1 MAFAMTIA
9 PPRHPLHMGLV
20 LALFSSLAMPLPIAL
35 ATGPIAAELQ
45 VKLDQASRALEVCT
59 VAAAKA
65 HKAQLTHDNVDR
77 YVIGA
82 CAEAHGDLVE
92 LTWGLQTPVASRILL
107 TATVDALDAA
117 RKVLAN

>member
-1 MAFAMTIA
+1 MY
-9 PPRHPLHMGLV
+9 R
-20 LALFSSLAMPLPIAL
+20 
-35 ATGPIAAELQ
+35 
-45 VKLDQASRALEVCT
+45 RR
-59 VAAAKA
+59 AKA